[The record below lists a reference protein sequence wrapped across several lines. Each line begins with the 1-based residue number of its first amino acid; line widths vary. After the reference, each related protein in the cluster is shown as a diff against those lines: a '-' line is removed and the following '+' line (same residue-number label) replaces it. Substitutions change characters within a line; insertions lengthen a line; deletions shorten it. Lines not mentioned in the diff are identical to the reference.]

1 VLERGSVVHHGP
13 AAVLRDDLQLRRRVL
28 WM

>member
-1 VLERGSVVHHGP
+1 VLERGSVVHQGP
-13 AAVLRDDLQLRRRVL
+13 AAVLRNDLELRRRVL